1 MSSGAWYT
9 SCVQGMRCET
19 VSLADPRVPLQS
31 GCVPID
37 LFSHSYRKP
46 ERRRAVSSPWLKPEV
61 STRATLDEV
70 GKLFAG
76 TLQERAQLG
85 LSLCRWLLPLATK
98 FVMAGMTVEEARSLM
113 PAKEA
118 GTGPVAPIKPSSNVF
133 VKVTNHLL
141 SPPLLFSF
149 ITIYRYLYI
158 PTIDISLL
166 FPNVRRI
173 VCSQGDFPISLT
185 RKSVRQMGT
194 KQTRE

>member
-1 MSSGAWYT
+1 LRFASQALRLMSSGAWYT
-9 SCVQGMRCET
+9 SCVQGIRCET
-19 VSLADPRVPLQS
+19 VSLAEPRVPLQS

-149 ITIYRYLYI
+149 ITIYRYLYV
-158 PTIDISLL
+158 PTI
-166 FPNVRRI
+166 RYI
-173 VCSQGDFPISLT
+173 VIIPKCEANI
-185 RKSVRQMGT
+185 M
-194 KQTRE
+194 